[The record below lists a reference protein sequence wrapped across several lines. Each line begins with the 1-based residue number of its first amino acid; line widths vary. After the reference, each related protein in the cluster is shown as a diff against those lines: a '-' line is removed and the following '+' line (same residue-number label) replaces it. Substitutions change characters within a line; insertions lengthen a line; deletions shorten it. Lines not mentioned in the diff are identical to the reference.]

1 MSPLISYRQRID
13 AIDKDIIKLLGERFS
28 IVKQVGI
35 YKKEH
40 DLPPL
45 QPDRWVEV
53 LRTRTAWAVEN
64 GLSPEFVERLWN
76 ELHSYALEEEER
88 V

>member
-1 MSPLISYRQRID
+1 MNPLTSYRQQID
-13 AIDKDIIKLLGERFS
+13 TIDESLIKLLGERFQV
-28 IVKQVGI
+28 VKQVGV

-45 QPDRWVEV
+45 QPDRWIEV

-76 ELHSYALEEEER
+76 ELHGYALEEEER